1 MITEIDYWDKWGK
14 TFINYFIVY
23 LPYQCRYC
31 TALYMLGAHNLLLLL
46 SSLVKTFVS
55 PSICSLYVSVN
66 LLQYSTFLFNIHT
79 IIIVGNFRCWK
90 RRVYFIIVRTVT
102 SVFLATES
110 RKRLKRLVEP
120 G

>member
-31 TALYMLGAHNLLLLL
+31 TALYMLGAHNLLLPL

-55 PSICSLYVSVN
+55 PSICSLLCIRQS
-66 LLQYSTFLFNIHT
+66 ST
-79 IIIVGNFRCWK
+79 VQ
-90 RRVYFIIVRTVT
+90 
-102 SVFLATES
+102 
-110 RKRLKRLVEP
+110 
-120 G
+120 